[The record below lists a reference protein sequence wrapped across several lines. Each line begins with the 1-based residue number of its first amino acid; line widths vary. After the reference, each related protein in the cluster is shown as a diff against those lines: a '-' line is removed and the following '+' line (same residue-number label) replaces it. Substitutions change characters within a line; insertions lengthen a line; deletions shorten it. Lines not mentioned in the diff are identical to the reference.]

1 MEPFSLLWMGLCSTT
16 LGNSLLF
23 MKKKTNKQKYLKHF
37 FEIWKQNISHYFE
50 WVSAVICHP
59 SVAMQVWSLC
69 QWESNKGEHLQEN
82 KNILHH
88 IYLGAFYVYIH
99 VVFSWYLAVSVFSCL
114 FNTYE
119 KFSVRKEIFWVI
131 SRNEIGNVGH
141 FFDWA
146 FASLNDQ
153 EW

>member
-50 WVSAVICHP
+50 WVSAVICHR

-69 QWESNKGEHLQEN
+69 QWETNKGEQRKTKIFSIIGQRSDLYVNGKATKEN
-82 KNILHH
+82 
-88 IYLGAFYVYIH
+88 IYKKTNFIIHWCKSCHEKLH
-99 VVFSWYLAVSVFSCL
+99 VVYFSNINIYVDVWKVLLYA
-114 FNTYE
+114 
-119 KFSVRKEIFWVI
+119 
-131 SRNEIGNVGH
+131 
-141 FFDWA
+141 
-146 FASLNDQ
+146 
-153 EW
+153 